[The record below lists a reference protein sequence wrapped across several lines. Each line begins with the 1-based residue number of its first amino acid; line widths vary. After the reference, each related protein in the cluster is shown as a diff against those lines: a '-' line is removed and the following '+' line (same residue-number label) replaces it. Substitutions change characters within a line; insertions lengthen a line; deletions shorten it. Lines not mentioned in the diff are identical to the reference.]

1 MAWQRGIDVRPSGCR
16 RRHVTV
22 LCCCGRTRT
31 SLSTRA
37 PGSSSAPSMTSIVA
51 TRRRYCSDR
60 SGCGRQQ
67 TWTDASPGSTTL
79 RYSLLIP
86 RIDYAEVLT
95 ADTRSTAV
103 LSVTTFSV
111 TVLLIV
117 VYPCFATY
125 WNVYKGACRRS
136 QNGRS
141 SWR

>member
-1 MAWQRGIDVRPSGCR
+1 MVLLWPDTHESEYTCTWLKQRAFNDVN
-16 RRHVTV
+16 RRHQAAV
-22 LCCCGRTRT
+22 LQRPERLWTAADMDGR
-31 SLSTRA
+31 
-37 PGSSSAPSMTSIVA
+37 
-51 TRRRYCSDR
+51 
-60 SGCGRQQ
+60 
-67 TWTDASPGSTTL
+67 
-79 RYSLLIP
+79 IP